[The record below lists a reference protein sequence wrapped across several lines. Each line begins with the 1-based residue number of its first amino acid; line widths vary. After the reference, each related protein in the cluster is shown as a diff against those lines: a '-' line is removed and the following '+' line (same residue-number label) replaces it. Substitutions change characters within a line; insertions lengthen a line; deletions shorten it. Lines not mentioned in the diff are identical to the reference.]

1 MPTVTQAIAPRDL
14 KKEAAYFAVGLIE
27 PGMVVGLG
35 VGSTAI
41 HAVRRV
47 AELVE
52 QGRLPGI
59 VCVPCAKSTEAEAA
73 RLGLPLTTLEEHPRV
88 DLTIDGADEV
98 DAKMNLIK
106 GGGGALLREKI
117 VAQASSREV
126 IVVDSSKLSDY
137 LGESWALPV
146 EVTTF
151 GYGSTRLY
159 LRSLGCEPVLRVAPN
174 GQPFVTDQGNYI
186 YDCNFGVIEHPEDL
200 AALLDPRAG
209 IVEHGLFIG
218 LATDLIVASEDQI
231 RHITRD

>member
-1 MPTVTQAIAPRDL
+1 MPTVTQTIAPRDL
-14 KKEAAYFAVGLIE
+14 KRDAAHFAAGLIE
-27 PGMVVGLG
+27 PGMIVGLG

-47 AELVE
+47 AELIQ
-52 QGRLPGI
+52 QGDLPGI
-59 VCVPCAKSTEAEAA
+59 LCVPCAKSTQAEAE
-73 RLGLPLTTLEEHPRV
+73 RLGLPLTTLEEHPHI

-98 DAKMNLIK
+98 DSRMNLIK

-126 IVVDSSKLSDY
+126 IIVDSSKLSDY
-137 LGESWALPV
+137 LGQKWALPV

-151 GYGSTRLY
+151 GHGATRLY
-159 LRSLGCEPVLRVAPN
+159 LRSLGCEPVLRLAVDGA
-174 GQPFVTDQGNYI
+174 PFVTDQGNYI

>member
-1 MPTVTQAIAPRDL
+1 MPTVTQTIAPRDL
-14 KKEAAYFAVGLIE
+14 KRDAAYFAAGLIE

-41 HAVRRV
+41 HAVHRIG
-47 AELVE
+47 ELVQ
-52 QGRLPGI
+52 QGHLPGI
-59 VCVPCAKSTEAEAA
+59 VCVPCAESTHAEAA
-73 RLGLPLTTLEEHPRV
+73 RLGLPLTTLEDHPRV

-117 VAQASSREV
+117 VAQASTREV
-126 IVVDSSKLSDY
+126 IVVDPSKMSDY
-137 LGESWALPV
+137 LGERWALPI

-151 GYGSTRLY
+151 GHGATKLY
-159 LRSLGCEPVLRVAPN
+159 LRSLGCEPVLRMGP
-174 GQPFVTDQGNYI
+174 GGEPYITDQGNYI
-186 YDCNFGVIEHPEDL
+186 YDCNFGVIEHPEAL

-218 LATDLIVASEDQI
+218 LATDLIVASEDQV

>member
-1 MPTVTQAIAPRDL
+1 MTQTLAPRDL
-14 KKEAAYFAVGLIE
+14 KRDAAHYAAGLIE

-47 AELVE
+47 AELIA
-52 QGRLPGI
+52 QGALPGI
-59 VCVPCAKSTEAEAA
+59 ICVPCSKSTHAEAE
-73 RLGLPLTTLEEHPRV
+73 RLGLPLTTLESHPRI

-98 DAKMNLIK
+98 DARMNLIK

-117 VAQASSREV
+117 VAQASKREV
-126 IVVDSSKLSDY
+126 IVVDSSKLSTY
-137 LGESWALPV
+137 LGETWALPV

-151 GYGSTRLY
+151 GHGSTRLF
-159 LRSLGCEPVLRVAPN
+159 LQELGCEPVLRLAAGGAP
-174 GQPFVTDQGNYI
+174 FTTDQGNYI
-186 YDCNFGVIEHPEDL
+186 YDCNFGVMEHPEDI

-218 LATDLIVASEDQI
+218 LATDIVVASEDQI